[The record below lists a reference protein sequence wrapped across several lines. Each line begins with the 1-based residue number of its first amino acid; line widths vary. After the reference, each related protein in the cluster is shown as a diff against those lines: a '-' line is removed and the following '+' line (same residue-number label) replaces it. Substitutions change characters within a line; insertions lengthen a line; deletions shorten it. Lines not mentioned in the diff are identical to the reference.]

1 MGGFGGTAEVL
12 PRPCGQGLL
21 TREPCY
27 EPRCLVALK
36 SQKVSVIVTQL
47 LSWEM
52 CSKLT
57 WTARQGTDSWRLS
70 MLLIL
75 HVLVVLLVV
84 LLVADYLAGVRVC
97 SVFLSFL
104 KNIPLLLRS
113 RNSVTACR
121 AVC

>member
-1 MGGFGGTAEVL
+1 VGGFGGTAEVL

-27 EPRCLVALK
+27 EPRCLVTLK
-36 SQKVSVIVTQL
+36 SQQVSVIVTQL
-47 LSWEM
+47 FSWDM

-57 WTARQGTDSWRLS
+57 LIARQGADSWRLS

-84 LLVADYLAGVRVC
+84 LLLVNYLVGVRVC
-97 SVFLSFL
+97 RVFLSFL

-113 RNSVTACR
+113 RNSVTTCR